1 MITEKVKQY
10 IDKNKLCSEYIFSNW
25 NDFLELLYSQGG
37 CVESIL
43 WFEYVLVS
51 EQKNSLGSGGYIDK
65 TNSDYMYAETQ
76 IYKDKLENM
85 SLSDIQEYI
94 QSIIISYPNN
104 KLLPAFYISE

>member
-65 TNSDYMYAETQ
+65 TNSDYMYAETGWKFGHIDDTVKYNQ
-76 IYKDKLENM
+76 TIKGL
-85 SLSDIQEYI
+85 
-94 QSIIISYPNN
+94 
-104 KLLPAFYISE
+104 